1 MGLDQVELGEACL
14 GRGDGLVGI
23 RVQVGRS
30 VNSCAR
36 KTWLLLS
43 RERPG
48 IRESSHA
55 LRS

>member
-48 IRESSHA
+48 ISESSHA